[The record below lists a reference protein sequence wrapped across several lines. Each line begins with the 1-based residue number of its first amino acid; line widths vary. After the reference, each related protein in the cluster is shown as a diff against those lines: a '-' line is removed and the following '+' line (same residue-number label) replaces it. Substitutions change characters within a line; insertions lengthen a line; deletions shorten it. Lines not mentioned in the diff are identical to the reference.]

1 MARVTYEIP
10 ISFSIKVNANS
21 SELSEQELIE
31 CVKHEVS
38 EDLERD
44 RKLLNGYAGCTTK
57 DNRGFSYSYE
67 AVFA

>member
-1 MARVTYEIP
+1 MSKVTYEIP
-10 ISFSIKVNANS
+10 VSLSIKVNANS

-31 CVKHEVS
+31 CVKHKVS

-44 RKLLNGYAGCTTK
+44 RELLNGYADCTTK